1 MKNWK
6 NKNMG
11 KLVTYEETS
20 ESNYWKEISKND
32 SSYNSY
38 KMNCLLELEQ
48 NGIKWAEII
57 WIYER
62 DEEDRTIVFF
72 EYITSK
78 SDYPFIKSFPIF
90 PVSKKVNKII
100 SK

>member
-1 MKNWK
+1 MES
-6 NKNMG
+6 
-11 KLVTYEETS
+11 LVKYEETS
-20 ESNYWKEISKND
+20 KNNYWKEITKND

-38 KMNCLLELEQ
+38 EMNCLLELEQ

-62 DEEDRTIVFF
+62 DEKDRIIVIF

-78 SDYPFIKSFPIF
+78 SDYPLIKSFQIF